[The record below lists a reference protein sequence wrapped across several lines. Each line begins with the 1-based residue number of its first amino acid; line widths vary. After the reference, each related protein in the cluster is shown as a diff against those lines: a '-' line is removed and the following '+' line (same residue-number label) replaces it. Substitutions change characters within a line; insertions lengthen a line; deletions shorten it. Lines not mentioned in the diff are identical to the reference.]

1 MQAIF
6 KLIERHA
13 KAHPEWIA
21 LADGRNELS
30 YLQLALE
37 VQRLADDF
45 AGRRIG
51 LLLANGCAWAAL
63 DLAAQ
68 RAGSVCVPMPPFFS
82 DGQLRH
88 LVADATPELI
98 FTDQPMRLQRLVEVA
113 QSTEIRVAGSRLF
126 CCVIRTAETPT
137 QSEAIAKITYTS
149 GTTGQPKGVCLT
161 ASTVEQVTISL
172 SRAVDAGEKDRT
184 LSLLPLST
192 LLANITG
199 VYAPLYSGGI
209 AYLPD
214 LADCGMSGSTGVRP
228 ELLIAALHRYQ
239 PTVTVLVPI
248 LLKILVE
255 AVAQGAR
262 LPASL
267 RYIAVG
273 GAPTA
278 PVLLERAHRLGLP
291 VYQGY
296 GLSEAASVV
305 SMNRPGQEREGSV
318 GRLLPHVGVRIA
330 EDGEILVSGN
340 LFSGYLGQQT
350 RQIEEWATGDTGYLD
365 ADGYLFISGR
375 KKTAYATAHGR
386 KLAPEWIESELTA
399 QPPIAQA
406 ALFGDGRSFNVAVL
420 VPVHTSAIAAIAP
433 AVQTL
438 NRTLPDY
445 ARVSRW
451 LITDEPFSLRN
462 GLANGAGA
470 IQRQAIAE
478 RYARQIEQLYEEEL
492 SHAVL

>member
-1 MQAIF
+1 VRAIF
-6 KLIERHA
+6 EQIERHA
-13 KAHPEWIA
+13 KAHPEWTA

-37 VQRLADDF
+37 IERLADDL
-45 AGRRIG
+45 AGQRIG

-88 LVADATPELI
+88 LIGDAGPQLI
-98 FTDQPMRLQRLVEVA
+98 FTDQPMRLQRLAKIA

-126 CCVIRTAETPT
+126 CCVIRTAETAALST
-137 QSEAIAKITYTS
+137 ATAKITYTS

-161 ASTVEQVTISL
+161 AAAVERVAVSL
-172 SRAVDAGEKDRT
+172 SLAVDAAKEDRT
-184 LSLLPLST
+184 LNLLPLST

-199 VYAPLYSGGI
+199 LYAPLYSGGI

-214 LADCGMSGSTGVRP
+214 LEDCGMSGSTGVRA
-228 ELLIAALHRYQ
+228 ELLIAALHRYR

-267 RYIAVG
+267 RFIAVG

-278 PVLLERAHRLGLP
+278 PALLERARRLGLP

-305 SMNRPGQEREGSV
+305 SMNIPGQEREGSV

-340 LFSGYLGQQT
+340 LFSGYLGQQAQ
-350 RQIEEWATGDTGYLD
+350 QIEEWATGDTGYLD
-365 ADGYLFISGR
+365 SDGYLFISGR

-399 QPPIAQA
+399 QPAIAQA

-420 VPVHTSAIAAIAP
+420 VPVHASAITAIAP
-433 AVQTL
+433 AVQAL
-438 NRTLPDY
+438 NQTLPDY

-451 LITDEPFSLRN
+451 LVTDEPFSLRN
-462 GLANGAGA
+462 GLANSTGA

-478 RYARQIEQLYEEEL
+478 RYATQIEQLYEEDL
-492 SHAVL
+492 IHAVL